1 MTTREQVPL
10 STLTTFKTGGIAA
23 YVIDCESESDVR
35 DALTFAR
42 EKGLVYVVLGGGSN
56 VLAPDAGYPGVIIR
70 PLLTRLSFDE
80 GAEGVRAIAEAGVPW
95 DAFVREACARE
106 RWGVENLAGIPGSV
120 GAAPIQ
126 NIGAYG
132 SDAAET
138 IEWVEALNP
147 ETGVVER
154 IANGDCAFG
163 YRDSRFKRNPGMII
177 LRVAFTLRTDGAPRV
192 SYADLSRAKEAGV
205 PLTTPEEIANAVRA
219 IRSKKFP
226 DLAKEGTAGSFFKNP
241 HISTAA
247 FAELK
252 ARYPELPGFPS
263 GDVVKVSIAWI
274 LDRVLSMRGFA
285 QGNVRLFEAQPL
297 VITASAG
304 ATSEDVRALAS
315 LVTARVKEA
324 TNIELEWEVRQFA

>member
-1 MTTREQVPL
+1 MITREQVPL
-10 STLTTFKTGGIAA
+10 SILTTFKTGGVAA

-42 EKGLVYVVLGGGSN
+42 EKGLPYAVLGDGSN

-70 PLLTRLSFDE
+70 PMLTRLSFDE
-80 GAEGVRAIAEAGVPW
+80 FDDGVRAIAEAGVSW
-95 DAFVREACARE
+95 DAFVHEACARE
-106 RWGVENLAGIPGSV
+106 LWGVENLAGIPGTV

-132 SDAAET
+132 ADASET
-138 IEWVEALNP
+138 IEWVEALDP
-147 ETGVVER
+147 ESGVVER
-154 IANGDCAFG
+154 IVNGDCAFG

-177 LRVAFTLRTDGAPRV
+177 LRVAFLLHADGAPRV
-192 SYADLSRAKEAGV
+192 SYADLARAKEAGV
-205 PLTTPEEIANAVRA
+205 PLTTPGEIANAVRT

-241 HISTAA
+241 HISATA

-263 GDVVKVSIAWI
+263 GDIVKVSIAWI
-274 LDRVLSMRGFA
+274 LDRVLSMRGFS

-304 ATSEDVRALAS
+304 ATSEDVRALAA

-324 TNIELEWEVRQFA
+324 TNIELEWEVRQLA